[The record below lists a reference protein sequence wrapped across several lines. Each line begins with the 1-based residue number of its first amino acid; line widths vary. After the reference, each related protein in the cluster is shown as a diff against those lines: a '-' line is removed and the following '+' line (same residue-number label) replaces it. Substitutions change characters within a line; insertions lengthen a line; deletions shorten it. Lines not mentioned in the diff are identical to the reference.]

1 MVSDS
6 ASLRVEGLCK
16 GFATV
21 QAVDH
26 LSFDLLP
33 GEIFAL
39 LGPNGAGKTTTVRML
54 TGLVRPDEGRI
65 RYQGLDGQVHDRV
78 PAAELG
84 YLPEE
89 RGLYLDQTVVRQLVY
104 FGRLRG
110 MGRRAA
116 EASAREGLERVGLTD
131 RAKEKVSALS
141 KGNQQKVQLLAA
153 LLHKPRF
160 AILDE
165 PFSGLDPVNQEL
177 ALGWIRELRE
187 TGTTVLLSAH
197 QMALVERL
205 ADRVLLLDHGRA
217 VRFGTVADLRR
228 GEGLSRKLTLA
239 FQSPIEGA
247 ILEAL
252 PGVVSVEMMGGE
264 RAALLLSEEADL
276 NALLGA
282 LARGPGL
289 TQVTSEEVDL
299 HEIYLRALGSPREP
313 GKEAA
318 CVPSGW

>member
-1 MVSDS
+1 
-6 ASLRVEGLCK
+6 VEGLHK
-16 GFATV
+16 SFGTV
-21 QAVDH
+21 QAVDN
-26 LSFDLLP
+26 LSFELLS

-54 TGLVRPDEGRI
+54 TGLVLPDAGCI
-65 RYQGLDGQVHDRV
+65 RYQGMDGREHGRI

-89 RGLYLDQTVVRQLVY
+89 RGLYLDQTVLRQLVY

-110 MGRRAA
+110 MERREA

-187 TGTTVLLSAH
+187 AGTTVLLSAH

-205 ADRVLLLDHGRA
+205 ADRVLLLNHGSM
-217 VRFGTVADLRR
+217 VRFGSVADLRA

-239 FQSPIEGA
+239 FQEPIEA
-247 ILEAL
+247 AALEAF
-252 PGVVSVEMMGGE
+252 PGVVTVEALGGD
-264 RAALLLSEEADL
+264 RVAMLLSGEAYL
-276 NALLGA
+276 NTLLA
-282 LARGPGL
+282 ELARGPRL
-289 TQVTSEEVDL
+289 FQVNSEAVDL
-299 HEIYLRALGSPREP
+299 HEIYLRAVGGPRGQE
-313 GKEAA
+313 KEAI
-318 CVPSGW
+318 CVPSGS